1 MKRFSRILLSLG
13 LAALSAASAAEFKV
27 EGTSFVL
34 DGKPFQIRSGEIHYS
49 RVPKEEWRNRI
60 RMAKAMGLNT
70 ICTYVFWN
78 FHETRRGE
86 YDFTG
91 EKDVAAFVKL
101 CGEEGMQ
108 AIVRPGPYVCAEWDL
123 GGIPAWLLAEPG
135 IKLRTTTPRFLDP
148 AKAWMKHM
156 GRMLQPLSIT
166 NGGPLLMVQV
176 ENEYGHFG
184 DDPKYMD
191 ALYQALRSG
200 GYQGIVFTSGGPSQM
215 MLQNGALP
223 GQLNAVN
230 FGGGGQY
237 SFGKLREFSP
247 KQPDFTAEFWVGW
260 YDQWEMPH
268 HAISVK
274 ERIGDL
280 QWMMEIGASFNI
292 YMFHGGTTRG
302 LWAGGDFE
310 GRYRS
315 ITCCHDW
322 DAPLDESGRPTE
334 KYHAFRAV
342 IQKTLGDQPLPE
354 IPKMPDTGTV
364 GDIQLTEKCGFLDS
378 VQAGPTSTDL
388 ETMEDLGQT
397 TGFVLYRT
405 QLQGPLEGSLALD
418 RVKDRVYVILNGKLQ
433 AISGRTG
440 TRSPITL
447 KIPAGENRLEL
458 LVENM
463 GRISYGT
470 LLPRERRGLEGPVSF
485 AGKELGPFEI
495 VGLPMQD
502 PPKGNYQE
510 LAKAGTLESATLY
523 RGRITTA
530 TPCDTWLDMRGFG
543 RGMVWFNG
551 RNLGRYWKAG
561 PPRGIFLPGCWMKTG
576 SDNEIVVLELESETC
591 PDKVPT
597 SAEAIWDSEHN

>member
-1 MKRFSRILLSLG
+1 M
-13 LAALSAASAAEFKV
+13 SAASAADFKV
-27 EGTSFVL
+27 EGTSFLL
-34 DGKPFQIRSGEIHYS
+34 DGKPFQMRSGEIHYS

-86 YDFTG
+86 YDFSG

-135 IKLRTTTPRFLDP
+135 IKLRTTDPRFLDP

-156 GRMLQPLSIT
+156 GGMLQPLSIA

-230 FGGGGQY
+230 FGSGAEY
-237 SFGKLREFSP
+237 AFGKLRHYCP
-247 KQPDFTAEFWVGW
+247 TQPDFTAEFWVGW
-260 YDQWEMPH
+260 YDQWELH
-268 HAISVK
+268 HHKISPN
-274 ERIGDL
+274 ERIADL
-280 QWMMEIGASFNI
+280 EWMMNQRASFNI

-322 DAPLDESGRPTE
+322 DSPLDESGRPTE

-342 IQKTLGDQPLPE
+342 IQKTLGNEKLPE
-354 IPKMPDTGTV
+354 IPKMAPPGTV
-364 GDIQLTEKCGFLDS
+364 GDIRLTEQRSLLES
-378 VQAGPTSTDL
+378 VPSGPVSTRL
-388 ETMEDLGQT
+388 STMEDMGQI
-397 TGFVLYRT
+397 TGFLLYRT
-405 QLQGPLEGSLALD
+405 RISGPVTGELTLGEI
-418 RVKDRVYVILNGKLQ
+418 KDRVYVVLNGKLLGV
-433 AISGRTG
+433 SGRT
-440 TRSPITL
+440 TNRATVPL
-447 KIPAGENRLEL
+447 KVPSGDHRLEL

-463 GRISYGT
+463 GRISYGQFIPT
-470 LLPRERRGLEGPVSF
+470 EKRGLEAPVRL
-485 AGKELGPFEI
+485 AGRELGPFETI
-495 VGLPMQD
+495 GLPMQM
-502 PPKGNYQE
+502 PPGGIYQDFK
-510 LAKAGTLESATLY
+510 KAETHGSVTLY
-523 RGRITTA
+523 RGKLRTA
-530 TPCDTWLDMRGFG
+530 NPCDTWLDMRGFG

-561 PPRGIFLPGCWMKTG
+561 PPRGIFLPGCWMKTEEE
-576 SDNEIVVLELESETC
+576 NELVVLELESETC
-591 PDKVPT
+591 PDIVPT
-597 SAEAIWDSEHN
+597 SAMSLWGR